1 MVADGPM
8 LSVIVPTYNE
18 RGNMGLLIPR
28 LSSILESESI
38 PYEILVMDDDSPDGT
53 CEEVRRL
60 SVQYP
65 GARCIRRTR
74 DRGLSAAVMEGY
86 REARGDIH
94 LVMDADLS
102 HPIEVV
108 PELYRAIAHDGA
120 DVAVGSR
127 HTRGG
132 GIEDWPFKRKVIS
145 WGASMLARPLTPC
158 SDPMS
163 GFFAIRP
170 SVIEG
175 APLRAKGYKILLEV
189 LVKGRYNRV
198 VEVPITFKDRE
209 IGESKLGSDVIVNYV
224 QHLMWLYL
232 HPGSAPPIKFLAVG
246 GSGILVDLGI
256 LTGLFLLLGDG
267 FIPLPGYD
275 LKYVFIFQ
283 AISFA
288 YATTWNFVWNRH
300 WTFDARSVRPSGQ
313 YVKFFTVATIALIV
327 RTVLV
332 HVAVNIMGFEGMPEY
347 QIALL
352 MVIVLV
358 TIINYL
364 GSRLWAFKK

>member
-1 MVADGPM
+1 M

-18 RGNMGLLIPR
+18 RDNMGLLIPR
-28 LSSILESESI
+28 LSRVLESESI

-53 CEEVRRL
+53 CDEVQRL
-60 SVQYP
+60 SAEYP
-65 GARCIRRTR
+65 GARCIKRMQ
-74 DRGLSAAVMEGY
+74 DRGLSPAVMEGF
-86 REARGDIH
+86 REAVGDIY

-127 HTRGG
+127 HIKGG
-132 GIEDWPFKRKVIS
+132 GIEDWPLKRKVIS
-145 WGASMLARPLTPC
+145 WGASMLARPLTSC

-170 SVIEG
+170 SVIKG

-189 LVKGRYNRV
+189 LVKGRYDKV

-209 IGESKLGSDVIVNYV
+209 LGESKLGSDVIVNYV

-232 HPGSAPPIKFLAVG
+232 HPGSAPLIKFLAVG
-246 GSGILVDLGI
+246 GSGIIVDLGI
-256 LTGLFLLLGDG
+256 LTALILLIGDD
-267 FIPLPGYD
+267 IISLPGYD

-300 WTFDARSVRPSGQ
+300 WTFDARSAKPSGQ
-313 YVKFFTVATIALIV
+313 YVKFLTVATIALII
-327 RTVLV
+327 RTALFY
-332 HVAVNIMGFEGMPEY
+332 VAVNVLGFQGIPEY
-347 QIALL
+347 HISLL
-352 MVIVLV
+352 AVIIFVTVL
-358 TIINYL
+358 NYL

>member
-1 MVADGPM
+1 M

-18 RGNMGLLIPR
+18 RDNMCLLIPR
-28 LSSILESESI
+28 LSRVLESESI

-53 CEEVRRL
+53 CDEVQRL
-60 SVQYP
+60 SAKFP
-65 GARCIRRTR
+65 GARCIRRMQ
-74 DRGLSAAVMEGY
+74 DRGLSPAVMDGF
-86 REARGDIH
+86 REAEGEIH

-108 PELYRAIAHDGA
+108 PQLYRAIARDGA

-127 HTRGG
+127 HIKGG
-132 GIEDWPFKRKVIS
+132 GIEDWPLKRKVIS
-145 WGASMLARPLTPC
+145 WGASMLARPLTSC

-170 SVIEG
+170 SVIKG

-189 LVKGRYNRV
+189 LVKGKYDKV

-209 IGESKLGSDVIVNYV
+209 VGESKLGSDVMVNYV

-232 HPGSAPPIKFLAVG
+232 HPGSAPLIKFLAVG
-246 GSGILVDLGI
+246 GSGIVVDMGI
-256 LTGLFLLLGDG
+256 LTFLLVLLGDLTISLSG
-267 FIPLPGYD
+267 FD
-275 LKYVFIFQ
+275 VKYVFIFQ

-300 WTFDARSVRPSGQ
+300 WTFDAREAKPSGQ
-313 YVKFFTVATIALIV
+313 YARFFIVATIALIIRSALFSFSV
-327 RTVLV
+327 NVLD
-332 HVAVNIMGFEGMPEY
+332 FTGMPKY

-352 MVIVLV
+352 VVIVLGTV
-358 TIINYL
+358 INYL

>member
-1 MVADGPM
+1 M

-18 RGNMGLLIPR
+18 RDNMGLLIPR
-28 LSSILESESI
+28 LSRVLESESI

-53 CEEVRRL
+53 CDEVQRL

-65 GARCIRRTR
+65 RARCIRRTQ
-74 DRGLSAAVMEGY
+74 DRGLSPAVMEGY
-86 REARGDIH
+86 REAKGGIH

-108 PELYRAIAHDGA
+108 PKLYRAIAYDGA

-127 HTRGG
+127 HARGG
-132 GIEDWPFKRKVIS
+132 GIEDWPLKRKVIS

-189 LVKGRYNRV
+189 LVKGRYDKV

-209 IGESKLGSDVIVNYV
+209 IGESKLGSDVMVNYV
-224 QHLMWLYL
+224 QHLISLYL
-232 HPGSAPPIKFLAVG
+232 HPGSAQLIKFLAVG

-256 LTGLFLLLGDG
+256 LTALIMLSGDN
-267 FIPLPGYD
+267 FISLPGYD

-288 YATTWNFVWNRH
+288 YATTWNFVWNRR
-300 WTFDARSVRPSGQ
+300 WTFDARSVQPSGQ

-327 RTVLV
+327 RTSLFYF
-332 HVAVNIMGFEGMPEY
+332 AVNILGFQGIPEY
-347 QIALL
+347 HISLL
-352 MVIVLV
+352 AVIIFV
-358 TIINYL
+358 TFINYI